1 MSLLQRLTIGIFA
14 VLLLFAINVASFV
27 AGNRTIREALDQVS
41 DAVRG
46 QVRAGAIRQN
56 LDKRHQKLLFLA
68 TLRNTAGQGISA
80 GEAET
85 AAGDIARTREAI
97 EELERDVNDIS
108 RPAFV
113 ALQAQS
119 EVLFREWNR
128 LLEQL
133 RSRRRDDISAEE
145 LKNVYDQTINVLDR
159 FESAVI
165 SVSRDQS
172 QAVEKTGRFIGRVT
186 LIIFL
191 VSIFLTSVL
200 GFLLIRHTNES
211 LRRLREGTVR
221 VGGGDLDYQIPILS
235 HDELGEL
242 AAAFNDMA
250 AKLRE
255 AVAEVQM
262 AKEQADRAN
271 AAKSSFLAN
280 MSHELR
286 TPLNA
291 IIGYSE
297 MLVEMAT
304 EEDLSAHELIDD
316 VQRILTAGRHL
327 LSLINNVLDLA
338 KIETGKMTLYRERF
352 DALQLLAELGATMR
366 SLAERNGNRI
376 ELSTD
381 LAAAEIFS
389 DQTKFRQVFANL
401 ISNACKFTENG
412 LVSIGIES
420 LVRSGADWLR
430 ISVSDT
436 GIGMSAEQ
444 LEVVFDAFVQA
455 DSSTTKKYGGTGL
468 GLSICREYCRLL
480 GGDISAT
487 SINGQGTTFTVELP
501 VDPTRTASPLLE
513 AQSQPTE
520 ATTGA
525 ATTEA
530 ELPGSGST
538 VLVIDDDDDARELTA
553 RVLRQEGCKVL
564 QAPSGNEGLR
574 IAREQRPDLIVLD
587 LVMPEVDGWSVLSV
601 LKDCEETRDI
611 PVILQSMLDERD
623 EGIKR
628 GAAEFLHKPVNRR
641 RLAETLDKLMPRDRA
656 GHVLLI
662 ESASDSR
669 DDLAAGLREQGW
681 WVSSTE
687 QAGEAIAI
695 ARQNQPDLILLSLSL
710 PSEDVFALVED
721 LGNSSRLRKVPV
733 YVLASGDVE
742 ADARLRLETHL
753 DQLML
758 DESGDLHGVLERTGR
773 MAPAEGTR

>member
-412 LVSIGIES
+412 LVSIGVES

-530 ELPGSGST
+530 EFPGSGTT

>member
-412 LVSIGIES
+412 LVSIGVES

>member
-501 VDPTRTASPLLE
+501 VDPTRAASPLLE

>member
-530 ELPGSGST
+530 EFPGSGST

>member
-352 DALQLLAELGATMR
+352 DALQLLAELSATMR

-412 LVSIGIES
+412 LVSIGVES

-501 VDPTRTASPLLE
+501 VDPTRAASPLLE

-530 ELPGSGST
+530 EFPGSGTT